1 MIGNSEKGFTLIE
14 VIVAL
19 ILLGIVSAIAGMG
32 FVVVAKGYVFAKL
45 NSEMVEKGQTAI
57 TRMVKELGDCTITA
71 GNPTNPTSITF
82 DRRSDGTTH
91 TFSWAGTPGNPLVL
105 DLSNNN
111 DTLIDNVNGFALAYY
126 DNAGN
131 IVAAAAASQVEIT
144 MQLIA
149 ADNSIQ
155 TFTNRVYVKV
165 Q

>member
-1 MIGNSEKGFTLIE
+1 MTGNSEKGFTLIE
-14 VIVAL
+14 VIVSL

-71 GNPTNPTSITF
+71 GTATSITF

-91 TFSWAGTPGNPLVL
+91 TFSWAGASGNPLVL
-105 DLSNNN
+105 DPGTNN
-111 DTLIDNVNGFALAYY
+111 DTLIDNVNDFALAYY
-126 DNAGN
+126 DNDG
-131 IVAAAAASQVEIT
+131 IPVAADAASQVEIGL
-144 MQLIA
+144 QLIA

-155 TFTNRVYVKV
+155 TFTNRVYIKV
-165 Q
+165 